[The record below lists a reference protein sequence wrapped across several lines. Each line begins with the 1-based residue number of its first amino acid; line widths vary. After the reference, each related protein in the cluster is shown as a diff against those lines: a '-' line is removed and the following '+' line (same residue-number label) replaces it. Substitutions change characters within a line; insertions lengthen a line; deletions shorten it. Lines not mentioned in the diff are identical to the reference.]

1 MAGSS
6 FRYLTIMVLP
16 QHLQRSYR
24 ELAANPKYQHFTRI
38 PDRIIQCIDYF
49 SIPCDREA
57 VGDRLHGYYLFI
69 GVVDDA
75 IDSSRLETGRLVL
88 NYLNRA
94 TVLSGE
100 EVGRSKLELI
110 TEVLKYQISDS
121 VHSPMMNQLRELY
134 HEVISERCATEINS
148 FIEHRQKVGSLTAEL
163 SFTLIRPHLGNGH
176 ERLLEFMKHVGALGC
191 LIDSLID
198 LNKDRRLGLLS
209 FDPKAKD
216 LVILAHRIL
225 RDGMRL
231 SLRNPRLCGLFLQA
245 IVDNVRDRF
254 RAERDVAQPSFVS
267 ERKGT
272 AAGVA

>member
-1 MAGSS
+1 
-6 FRYLTIMVLP
+6 MVLP
-16 QHLQRSYR
+16 QHLERPYR

-38 PDRIIQCIDYF
+38 PDRIIQCIDHF
-49 SIPCDREA
+49 RIPCDREA
-57 VGDRLHGYYLFI
+57 VSDRLHEYYLFI

-88 NYLNRA
+88 DYLNRA
-94 TVLSGE
+94 TVLSGD

-110 TEVLKYQISDS
+110 SEVLKHHISDT
-121 VHSPMMNQLRELY
+121 VHSPMMNQFRELY
-134 HEVISERCATEINS
+134 HEVISERCANEIGS

-163 SFTLIRPHLGNGH
+163 SFTLIQPHLGHGY
-176 ERLLEFMKHVGALGC
+176 ERLPEFMKQVGALGC

-198 LNKDRRLGLLS
+198 LNKDRRQGLLG
-209 FDPKAKD
+209 FDPKARD
-216 LVILAHRIL
+216 LVTLANRIL
-225 RDGMRL
+225 RDGMQL

-245 IVDNVRDRF
+245 IVDNLRDRF
-254 RAERDVAQPSFVS
+254 RAERDVAPPAFVS